1 MTNQSLFNFTP
12 RQGLNMPMQLSIIC
26 VAVGLMSGCESIPKN
41 LESIDQKTVSTVA
54 GAALG
59 CAGGVLMA
67 QVVGGNRLTACVV
80 GAAAGGFVGFERARK
95 QELEDAATSRQ
106 EIITAVAPIA
116 KTKGVMVG
124 EVKTQD
130 ISMKTD
136 DGKDTQKVKAFESLT
151 IELPTATR
159 NRPEHA
165 AAVEKLRKLA
175 EKMADERGSADII
188 LAVRPEEA
196 KARKMRLTPDVI
208 TTAKGKQIT
217 FIRKIDAGVPKGVE
231 RITVQ
236 AGLVSSENKAG

>member
-1 MTNQSLFNFTP
+1 MTHLHSFSLTT
-12 RQGLNMPMQLSIIC
+12 RHGLH
-26 VAVGLMSGCESIPKN
+26 VGKKLTILCLAGWLVGCESIPKS
-41 LESIDQKTVSTVA
+41 LESVDQKTVSTVA
-54 GAALG
+54 GATLG

-67 QVVGGNRLTACVV
+67 QIVGGDRLTACVV
-80 GAAAGGFVGFERARK
+80 GAAAGGLLGFERARR
-95 QELEDAATSRQ
+95 QELEDAAASRQ
-106 EIITAVAPIA
+106 EIIATIAPIA

-130 ISMKTD
+130 VSMKTD
-136 DGKDTQKVKAFESLT
+136 DGKDTKKVKAFESLT
-151 IELPTATR
+151 VELPTATK

-196 KARKMRLTPDVI
+196 KARKLSLTPDVI

-217 FIRKIDAGVPKGVE
+217 FIRQIDAGVPKGVE
-231 RITVQ
+231 RVTVQ
-236 AGLVSSENKAG
+236 AGPVPSENKAG